1 MDYTSDECMNMFTI
15 GQIERM
21 KAALSTYRS
30 KLITSK
36 GYSTAALV
44 ENDLPNYLEIYPNP
58 STTGTIH
65 LHITNDIGLNASIAL
80 VDIVGNTVKTFEK
93 TTNNMLLNCEEL
105 PNGVY
110 FIHLQNA
117 ELNTSL
123 KLILNHE

>member
-1 MDYTSDECMNMFTI
+1 MDYTSDDCMNMFTI

-36 GYSTAALV
+36 GNTTATLA

-58 STTGTIH
+58 SSGTIH
-65 LHITNDIGLNASIAL
+65 LHITNDVGLNASIAL
-80 VDIVGNTVKTFEK
+80 VDLLGNTVKTFEK

-110 FIHLQNA
+110 FIQLQNA
-117 ELNTSL
+117 EFDTSL

>member
-58 STTGTIH
+58 STGTIH

-80 VDIVGNTVKTFEK
+80 VDIVGNTLKTFEK